1 MADISFDHDELRDI
15 AYGIKDD
22 LLQELK
28 DEVTDQIENEICY
41 AKSDI
46 LDDVDYKISTG
57 VDIDYEP
64 VLDQVNDALK
74 SDCCTKVDDFING
87 IINCIATRKAD
98 FFKALSHNML
108 KDVEEYRELGREKQE
123 RIRELDNH
131 LSDGQERIKELEE
144 EVLRLK
150 KLMLCDAKDCPS
162 PNNPDACTKGED
174 CARKDSH
181 A

>member
-28 DEVTDQIENEICY
+28 DEVTDQIENEISY

-74 SDCCTKVDDFING
+74 NDCCIKIDNFVNG
-87 IINCIATRKAD
+87 IIDCIATRKED
-98 FFKALSHNML
+98 FFNALTRKMF
-108 KDVEEYRELGREKQE
+108 KDVEEYRELGRNKQ
-123 RIRELDNH
+123 DK
-131 LSDGQERIKELEE
+131 IKELQEE
-144 EVLRLK
+144 ILRLK

-174 CARKDSH
+174 CARGDDH

>member
-1 MADISFDHDELRDI
+1 MADISFDHNELRDI

-28 DEVTDQIENEICY
+28 DEVTDQIENEISY

-74 SDCCTKVDDFING
+74 NDCCMKIDDFING
-87 IINCIATRKAD
+87 IIDCIATRKED
-98 FFKALSHNML
+98 FFNALTRKMF
-108 KDVEEYRELGREKQE
+108 KDVEEYKELGRNKQ
-123 RIRELDNH
+123 DK
-131 LSDGQERIKELEE
+131 IKELQEE
-144 EVLRLK
+144 ILRLK

-162 PNNPDACTKGED
+162 PNDPDACTKGED
-174 CARKDSH
+174 CARGDDH

>member
-28 DEVTDQIENEICY
+28 DEVTDQIENEIAY

-64 VLDQVNDALK
+64 VLDQVNNALK
-74 SDCCTKVDDFING
+74 SDCCSKIDEFIIG
-87 IINCIATRKAD
+87 IMNCIATRKAD
-98 FFKALSHNML
+98 FFNALSHNML
-108 KDVEEYRELGREKQE
+108 KDVQEYRELGRKKQE
-123 RIRELDNH
+123 
-131 LSDGQERIKELEE
+131 QIKELEE

-162 PNNPDACTKGED
+162 PNDPDACTKGED
-174 CARKDSH
+174 CARKDNH

>member
-28 DEVTDQIENEICY
+28 DEVTDQIDNEISY

-64 VLDQVNDALK
+64 VLDQVNNALK
-74 SDCCTKVDDFING
+74 NDCCTKVDDFING
-87 IINCIATRKAD
+87 VIDCIATRKAD
-98 FFKALSHNML
+98 FFKALSHKML
-108 KDVEEYRELGREKQE
+108 KDVEEYRELGRNK
-123 RIRELDNH
+123 
-131 LSDGQERIKELEE
+131 QERIKELEE
-144 EVLRLK
+144 EILRLK

-162 PNNPDACTKGED
+162 PNDPDACTKGED
-174 CARKDSH
+174 CARKDNH

>member
-28 DEVTDQIENEICY
+28 DEVTDQIENEISY

-57 VDIDYEP
+57 VDMDYEP

-87 IINCIATRKAD
+87 IIDCIATRKAD
-98 FFKALSHNML
+98 FFNALTRKMF
-108 KDVEEYRELGREKQE
+108 KDVEDYRELGRNKQ
-123 RIRELDNH
+123 DK
-131 LSDGQERIKELEE
+131 IKELQEE
-144 EVLRLK
+144 ILRLK

-174 CARKDSH
+174 CARGDDH

>member
-28 DEVTDQIENEICY
+28 DEVTDQIENEISY

-64 VLDQVNDALK
+64 VLDQVNNALK

-87 IINCIATRKAD
+87 IIDCIATRKAD
-98 FFKALSHNML
+98 FFNALTRKMF
-108 KDVEEYRELGREKQE
+108 KDVEEYRELGRNKQ
-123 RIRELDNH
+123 DK
-131 LSDGQERIKELEE
+131 IKELQEE
-144 EVLRLK
+144 ILRLK

-174 CARKDSH
+174 CARGDDH

>member
-28 DEVTDQIENEICY
+28 DEVTDQIENEISY

-64 VLDQVNDALK
+64 VLDQVNDALERDAC
-74 SDCCTKVDDFING
+74 SKVDGFISG

-98 FFKALSHNML
+98 FFNALSHNML
-108 KDVEEYRELGREKQE
+108 KDVQEYRELGQNKQNK
-123 RIRELDNH
+123 INEL
-131 LSDGQERIKELEE
+131 QEEI
-144 EVLRLK
+144 LRLK

-162 PNNPDACTKGED
+162 PNNPDSCTKGED

>member
-28 DEVTDQIENEICY
+28 DEVTDQIENEISY

-64 VLDQVNDALK
+64 VLDQVNDALE
-74 SDCCTKVDDFING
+74 SDCCSKVDKFIIG
-87 IINCIATRKAD
+87 IMNCIATRKAD
-98 FFKALSHNML
+98 FFNALSHNML
-108 KDVEEYRELGREKQE
+108 KDVQEHRELGRKKQE
-123 RIRELDNH
+123 QIR
-131 LSDGQERIKELEE
+131 ELEE

-150 KLMLCDAKDCPS
+150 KLTLCEAEDCPS
-162 PNNPDACTKGED
+162 PHDPDACTKDED
-174 CARKDSH
+174 CARKDNH

>member
-1 MADISFDHDELRDI
+1 MADISFDHDELRNI

-28 DEVTDQIENEICY
+28 DEVTDQIENEISY

-46 LDDVDYKISTG
+46 LDDIDYKISTG
-57 VDIDYEP
+57 VDMDYEP
-64 VLDQVNDALK
+64 VLDQVNHALK
-74 SDCCTKVDDFING
+74 NDCCTKVDDFING
-87 IINCIATRKAD
+87 IIDCIATRKAD
-98 FFKALSHNML
+98 FFNALTRKMF
-108 KDVEEYRELGREKQE
+108 KDVEDYRELGRDKQ
-123 RIRELDNH
+123 D
-131 LSDGQERIKELEE
+131 RIKELQEE
-144 EVLRLK
+144 ILRLK

-174 CARKDSH
+174 CARGDDH

>member
-1 MADISFDHDELRDI
+1 MADISFDHDELRNI

-28 DEVTDQIENEICY
+28 DDVTDQIENEISY

-64 VLDQVNDALK
+64 VLDQVNNALEN
-74 SDCCTKVDDFING
+74 DCCSKIDYFING

-108 KDVEEYRELGREKQE
+108 KDVEEYKELGQNKQNK
-123 RIRELDNH
+123 INEL
-131 LSDGQERIKELEE
+131 QEEI
-144 EVLRLK
+144 LRLK
-150 KLMLCDAKDCPS
+150 KLALCDAKDCPS

-174 CARKDSH
+174 CARKDNH

>member
-28 DEVTDQIENEICY
+28 DEVTDQIENEISY

-57 VDIDYEP
+57 ADIDYEP

-87 IINCIATRKAD
+87 IIDCIATRKAD
-98 FFKALSHNML
+98 FFNALTRKMF
-108 KDVEEYRELGREKQE
+108 KDVEDYRELGRNKQ
-123 RIRELDNH
+123 DK
-131 LSDGQERIKELEE
+131 IKELQEE
-144 EVLRLK
+144 ILRLK
-150 KLMLCDAKDCPS
+150 KLMLCEAEDCPS
-162 PNNPDACTKGED
+162 PHDPDACTKDED
-174 CARKDSH
+174 CARKDNH

>member
-28 DEVTDQIENEICY
+28 DEVTDQIENEISY

-64 VLDQVNDALK
+64 VLDQVNDALERDAC
-74 SDCCTKVDDFING
+74 SKVDGFISG

-98 FFKALSHNML
+98 FFNALSHNML
-108 KDVEEYRELGREKQE
+108 KDVQEYRELGQNKQNK
-123 RIRELDNH
+123 INEL
-131 LSDGQERIKELEE
+131 QEEI
-144 EVLRLK
+144 LRLK

-162 PNNPDACTKGED
+162 PNDPDACTKGED

>member
-15 AYGIKDD
+15 AYVIKDD

-28 DEVTDQIENEICY
+28 DEVTDQIENEISY

-64 VLDQVNDALK
+64 VLDQVNNALK
-74 SDCCTKVDDFING
+74 SDCCSKIDEFIIG
-87 IINCIATRKAD
+87 IMNCIATRKAD
-98 FFKALSHNML
+98 FFNALSHNMS
-108 KDVEEYRELGREKQE
+108 KDVQEYRELGRKKQE
-123 RIRELDNH
+123 QIR
-131 LSDGQERIKELEE
+131 ELEE

-162 PNNPDACTKGED
+162 PNDPDACTKGED
-174 CARKDSH
+174 CARKDNH

>member
-28 DEVTDQIENEICY
+28 DEVTDQIENEISY

-46 LDDVDYKISTG
+46 LDDIDYKISTG
-57 VDIDYEP
+57 VDMDYEP
-64 VLDQVNDALK
+64 VLDQVNHALK
-74 SDCCTKVDDFING
+74 NDCCTKVDDFING
-87 IINCIATRKAD
+87 IIDCIATRKAD
-98 FFKALSHNML
+98 FFNALTRKMF
-108 KDVEEYRELGREKQE
+108 KDVEDYRELGRDKQ
-123 RIRELDNH
+123 D
-131 LSDGQERIKELEE
+131 RIKELQEE
-144 EVLRLK
+144 ILRLK

-174 CARKDSH
+174 CARGDDH

>member
-28 DEVTDQIENEICY
+28 DEVTDQIENEISY

-74 SDCCTKVDDFING
+74 NDCCIKIDNFVNG
-87 IINCIATRKAD
+87 IIDCIATRKED
-98 FFKALSHNML
+98 FFNALTRKMF
-108 KDVEEYRELGREKQE
+108 KDVEEYKELGRNKQ
-123 RIRELDNH
+123 DK
-131 LSDGQERIKELEE
+131 IKELQEE
-144 EVLRLK
+144 ILRLK

-174 CARKDSH
+174 CARGDDH

>member
-28 DEVTDQIENEICY
+28 DEVTDQIENEISY

-46 LDDVDYKISTG
+46 LDDIDYKISTG

-87 IINCIATRKAD
+87 IIDCIATRKAD
-98 FFKALSHNML
+98 FFNALTRKMF
-108 KDVEEYRELGREKQE
+108 KDVEDYRELGRNKQ
-123 RIRELDNH
+123 DK
-131 LSDGQERIKELEE
+131 IKELQEE
-144 EVLRLK
+144 ILRLK

-162 PNNPDACTKGED
+162 PNDPDACTKGED

>member
-28 DEVTDQIENEICY
+28 DEVTDQIENEISY

-64 VLDQVNDALK
+64 VLDQVNNALK
-74 SDCCTKVDDFING
+74 SDCCSKIDEFIIG
-87 IINCIATRKAD
+87 IMNCIATRKAD
-98 FFKALSHNML
+98 FFNALSHNML
-108 KDVEEYRELGREKQE
+108 KDVQEYRELGRKKQE
-123 RIRELDNH
+123 QIR
-131 LSDGQERIKELEE
+131 ELEE
-144 EVLRLK
+144 EILRLK

-174 CARKDSH
+174 CARGDDH

>member
-74 SDCCTKVDDFING
+74 SDCCIKVDDFING

-108 KDVEEYRELGREKQE
+108 KDVEDYKELGRKKQE
-123 RIRELDNH
+123 QIGN
-131 LSDGQERIKELEE
+131 
-144 EVLRLK
+144 LK
-150 KLMLCDAKDCPS
+150 KKFL
-162 PNNPDACTKGED
+162 
-174 CARKDSH
+174 DSRN
-181 A
+181 

>member
-28 DEVTDQIENEICY
+28 DEVTDQIENEIAY

-64 VLDQVNDALK
+64 VLDQVNNALK
-74 SDCCTKVDDFING
+74 SDCCSKIDEFIIG
-87 IINCIATRKAD
+87 IMNCIATRKAD
-98 FFKALSHNML
+98 FFNALSHNML
-108 KDVEEYRELGREKQE
+108 KDVQEYRELGRKKQE
-123 RIRELDNH
+123 QIR
-131 LSDGQERIKELEE
+131 ELEE

-162 PNNPDACTKGED
+162 PNDPDACTKGED
-174 CARKDSH
+174 CARKDNH

>member
-28 DEVTDQIENEICY
+28 DEVTDQIENEISY

-57 VDIDYEP
+57 VDMDYEP

-87 IINCIATRKAD
+87 IIDCIATRKAD
-98 FFKALSHNML
+98 FFNALTRKMF
-108 KDVEEYRELGREKQE
+108 KDVEDYRELGRNKQ
-123 RIRELDNH
+123 DK
-131 LSDGQERIKELEE
+131 IKELQEE
-144 EVLRLK
+144 ILRLK

>member
-28 DEVTDQIENEICY
+28 DEVTDQIENEISY

-87 IINCIATRKAD
+87 IIDCIATRKAD
-98 FFKALSHNML
+98 FFNALTRKMF
-108 KDVEEYRELGREKQE
+108 KDVEEYRELGRNKQ
-123 RIRELDNH
+123 DK
-131 LSDGQERIKELEE
+131 IKELQEE
-144 EVLRLK
+144 ILRLK

-174 CARKDSH
+174 CARGDDH